1 MPSPLDG
8 IKVVDLTRVL
18 AGPFA
23 SMRLGD
29 MGADVIKIEIP
40 GQGDDTRSYG
50 PPFING
56 ESTYFLSINR
66 NKRSLT
72 LNLRSEK
79 GKEVLRR
86 LVKVSDVVIENFRGG
101 AMERLGFGYERLR
114 EINQK
119 VIYCAI
125 TGYGHTGPRRTH
137 PAYDLIIQAESGM
150 MDVTGAADGPPIRAG
165 ISMADVTAG
174 QAGVEGIL
182 LALIDRAKT
191 GKGQMVDISM
201 LDSLMALFTYHTQ
214 GYLATGQS
222 PRRRGNL
229 HASITPYEAYAT
241 KDGHFVL
248 AAANDAQYRSLCQ
261 MVRSMSLD
269 GESGIADRMEA
280 EIFTTNTSRVEHREE
295 LRAILEG
302 LFLLRTTNEWLEVLT
317 KAGVAC
323 GSINRVSDILESE
336 VIKARDMLPEM
347 DHPVAGKVRT
357 VGIPVKLS
365 GSPGAVRLAPP
376 TLGQHTEEVLT
387 NLGYSPD
394 EIRQMKSEGVV

>member
-50 PPFING
+50 PPFVNG

-72 LNLRSEK
+72 LNLRMDK

-86 LVKVSDVVIENFRGG
+86 LVEGADVVIENFRGG
-101 AMERLGFGYERLR
+101 AMERLGFGFERLQ
-114 EINQK
+114 EINPRI
-119 VIYCAI
+119 VYCAI
-125 TGYGHTGPRRTH
+125 SGYGHTGPRSTH
-137 PAYDLIIQAESGM
+137 PAYDLIVQAESGL
-150 MDVTGAADGPPIRAG
+150 MDVTGAEDGPPIRAG

-174 QAGVEGIL
+174 QAAVEGVL
-182 LALIDRAKT
+182 LALIDRVKT

-241 KDGHFVL
+241 KDGFFVL
-248 AAANDAQYRSLCQ
+248 AAANDALYVSLCQ
-261 MVRSMSLD
+261 VVRSL
-269 GESGIADRMEA
+269 GLEAIADEMDA
-280 EIFTTNTSRVEHREE
+280 DVYATNTSRVEHREE
-295 LRAILEG
+295 LRAILDG
-302 LFLLRTTNEWLEVLT
+302 LFVLRSTEEWLDVLT
-317 KAGVAC
+317 KAGLPC
-323 GSINRVSDILESE
+323 GRINRVSDILESD
-336 VIKARDMLPEM
+336 VIKARDMLPVM
-347 DHPVAGKVRT
+347 DHPVAGKVPT

-365 GSPGAVRLAPP
+365 GSPGQVRLPPP
-376 TLGQHTEEVLT
+376 TLGQHTLEVLT
-387 NLGYSPD
+387 SLGYSRN
-394 EIRQMKSEGVV
+394 EIHQLEAEGVI